1 MGRIWQFTGSASRVL
16 VSRSEHA
23 VIPGLGGIIRNRGT
37 AALVMAGLVL
47 AIPMREGSA
56 LHIIETTG
64 TRPVMTA
71 LEQH

>member
-37 AALVMAGLVL
+37 TALIMAGLVP
-47 AIPMREGSA
+47 AIAMRKGSA
-56 LHIIETTG
+56 LILIEITG
-64 TRPVMTA
+64 TRPVMTS
-71 LEQH
+71 LGQH